1 MLEGK
6 KDAQSVTPD
15 GRRVTKLIAG
25 VSVRQAITHE
35 DERGELCEI
44 YDPAWGVLDAP
55 LVYVYQTSIRPG
67 RVKGWVFHK
76 LQMDRLFVSTG
87 FLKIVLFDMREDSST
102 KGMINEIHLSER
114 NRGLVVIPTNVAH
127 AVQNV
132 GDTEA
137 MFVNMPTRPYN
148 HADPDKY
155 RIPMESGRFPYS
167 FDRGLGW

>member
-1 MLEGK
+1 MIEGK
-6 KDAQSVTPD
+6 KDTQTVTPD
-15 GRRVTKLIAG
+15 GRRVAKLIAG

-67 RVKGWVFHK
+67 RLKGWVFHK
-76 LQMDRLFVSTG
+76 QQTDRLFASMGV
-87 FLKIVLFDMREDSST
+87 LKIVLFDLRDDSPT
-102 KGMINEIHLSER
+102 KDLLNEIFLSER
-114 NRGLVVIPTNVAH
+114 NRGLLVIPPYVAH

-137 MFVNMPTRPYN
+137 VFINMPTRPYN
-148 HADPDKY
+148 HTDPDKF
-155 RIPMESGRFPYS
+155 RISFESGRIPYS